1 MIVTLL
7 SYKGGTGK
15 TTAAIHL
22 AGLLNEQASTVL
34 VDADA
39 NRSSLSWS
47 QRGQLPFRVADEG
60 EAAKVARQF
69 EHIVLDTPARPSGAK
84 LKGYADGA
92 DLLILVVSP
101 DALSIDAAIPAIR
114 DLKELNAEFRILL
127 TMVRP
132 NTSDDETARA
142 ALARLDVK
150 MFKTSVRHY
159 IAARKAA
166 LEGTLVK
173 EINDPHAA
181 DLWADYRAI
190 TKEILK

>member
-1 MIVTLL
+1 MIITLL

-15 TTAAIHL
+15 TTASIHI
-22 AGLLNEQASTVL
+22 AGWLNESASTVL

-39 NRSSLSWS
+39 NRSSLSWA

-84 LKGYADGA
+84 LKGYVDGA
-92 DLLILVVSP
+92 DSLILVVSP
-101 DALSIDAAIPAIR
+101 DALSIDAAIPAIN
-114 DLKELNAEFRILL
+114 DLKALNANFKVLL

-132 NTSDDETARA
+132 NTADDEAARR
-142 ALARLDVK
+142 ALQSLGVK
-150 MFKTSVRHY
+150 IFKGSIRQY

-166 LEGTLVK
+166 LDGVLVK
-173 EINDPHAA
+173 DVNDPHAA
-181 DLWADYRAI
+181 DLWADFGQVA
-190 TKEILK
+190 KEIQK

>member
-1 MIVTLL
+1 MIITLL

-15 TTAAIHL
+15 TTAAINL
-22 AGLLNEQASTVL
+22 AGWLNQSAPTVL

-92 DLLILVVSP
+92 DALILVVSP
-101 DALSIDAAIPAIR
+101 DALSIDAAIPAIA
-114 DLKELNAEFRILL
+114 DLKALKADFKVLVSMI
-127 TMVRP
+127 RP
-132 NTSDDETARA
+132 NTSDDEAARA
-142 ALARLDVK
+142 ALERLGVK
-150 MFKTSVRHY
+150 IFKQSIRQY

-166 LEGTLVK
+166 LDGVLVK
-173 EINDPHAA
+173 DVNDPHAN
-181 DLWADYRAI
+181 DLWADYGAI
-190 TKEILK
+190 AKEILK